1 MSTMQ
6 EKFFKIAER
15 VESLS
20 GIIDPSQP
28 ETLLYAQ
35 GILSSIISDLN
46 VMASDSAA
54 TGADGQSPNM
64 IEEVKGLLEQTKGLK
79 GHIDRAISIRETMGF
94 SDQQEASTDQ
104 VTPDAV
110 DAAPRYTSSGNN
122 NNNDNDD
129 DDGSEP
135 LSKDE
140 IKMYMEKQSSAE
152 LKREEISV
160 LLMLVA
166 TAYKAQLLTQAQRGF
181 LKNQIVR
188 RLGVLRV
195 ILQLNDI
202 PSQIEALRTISTQN

>member
-1 MSTMQ
+1 MQ

-20 GIIDPSQP
+20 GIIDPNQP

-46 VMASDSAA
+46 VMASDNTA
-54 TGADGQSPNM
+54 TGSDGQSPNM

-94 SDQQEASTDQ
+94 SDQQEASQPDQ
-104 VTPDAV
+104 VTPESS
-110 DAAPRYTSSGNN
+110 PRYTSANSNN
-122 NNNDNDD
+122 GDD
-129 DDGSEP
+129 DDSEP
-135 LSKDE
+135 LSNDE

-152 LKREEISV
+152 LRREEISV

-166 TAYKAQLLTQAQRGF
+166 TAYKAQLLTQDQRGF